1 MSTARWW
8 RNSSRSGSAFLPIVS
23 RHRAAA
29 HSARVQIEI
38 RFIPVVIAGTII
50 NAAGILLGGILGFTL
65 QHQLSAARQNAMK
78 GLLGVLMIF
87 FGLKATWTHLGG
99 GVWLVL
105 KQLTIIVLALTF
117 GRLAGR
123 LLHLQKTANKLG
135 RTANE
140 TFTRIATG
148 GPSAKPKWNEGF
160 LTCTILYC
168 AAPLAV
174 LGAVQDGL
182 DGYWATLA
190 LKAVIDGLATMAFVT
205 VFGSSAM
212 AAVIP
217 VVALQGTITM
227 AAQYLAANT
236 LNNAMLASTHATAG
250 LLVFCVAMLILD
262 LRKIE
267 VTDYLPALAVAP
279 LITWVWK

>member
-1 MSTARWW
+1 
-8 RNSSRSGSAFLPIVS
+8 
-23 RHRAAA
+23 
-29 HSARVQIEI
+29 
-38 RFIPVVIAGTII
+38 VIAGTII

-65 QHQLSAARQNAMK
+65 KNQLSAARQNAMK

-87 FGLKATWTHLGG
+87 FGLKATWSYLGG

-105 KQLTIIVLALTF
+105 KQLTIIVVALTL
-117 GRLAGR
+117 GRLVGR

-140 TFTRIATG
+140 NFTRIATG
-148 GPSAKPKWNEGF
+148 GASAKPKWNEGF

-182 DGYWATLA
+182 DGYWATLT

-236 LNNAMLASTHATAG
+236 LNAAMLASTHATAG